1 MIYLKL
7 GFLNQP
13 SNLQVFAF
21 TLNFDTPLVQIYTA
35 TYVLGVP
42 LAGQIQIGIN
52 LAQTISNT
60 KTYLETN
67 YPSPVVEYEISGN
80 DILITPAPT
89 RFSTSALT
97 SIPTVLSIT
106 EEEIIP
112 MKTIFVRSPYFIE
125 VDEAAQVGSKVE
137 LFIWNKGTTEP
148 TLPTYTLSKK
158 IPSTTQRK
166 NVYNISSYAKQFIDI
181 VNPTFVSAPTEE
193 EDTNWCYVK
202 IKRYKEV
209 SVGSYTLLDTTTYVA
224 LNGYTNYIGGYNQSS
239 DVDFLPLS
247 VSSSKVDYNY
257 SLTTSSVKPYLNF
270 YIDYINDTD
279 VYKVVYDDLNGST
292 TATDILNGEAETQ
305 YVLKVPVT
313 EDNALFDNGNKM
325 SVFKNDEVIFEYNVS
340 NECEPKYSPMLCA
353 FINRLGG
360 WEYLTF
366 FKARVQNWEVKNKE
380 YQLLPSDVDYNQFKG
395 QSKAFNFDA
404 KQTVKI
410 NTGWVDEEYNDLI
423 KDLMT
428 SETILLND
436 IPVKLKTMTTDLKTS
451 LQDKMIN
458 YQIDFE
464 YNYNQI
470 NSVI

>member
-7 GFLNQP
+7 KFLNQP

-21 TLNFDTPLVQIYTA
+21 TLNFDTPLVQVYTA
-35 TYVLGVP
+35 TYVIGVP

-60 KTYLETN
+60 KAYLETN
-67 YPSPVVEYEISGN
+67 YPTPVVEYEISGN

-97 SIPTVLSIT
+97 SIASVLTIS

-148 TLPTYTLSKK
+148 TVPTYTLSKK
-158 IPSTTQRK
+158 IPSATQRK
-166 NVYNISSYAKQFIDI
+166 NVYNISNYAKEFIDI
-181 VNPTFVSAPTEE
+181 VNPTLVSVPTEE

-202 IKRYKEV
+202 VKRYKEV
-209 SVGSYTLLDTTTYVA
+209 SAGSYTLLDTTTYLA
-224 LNGYTNYIGGYNQSS
+224 LNGFTNYIGGYNQSY

-247 VSSSKVDYNY
+247 VSTDKISYKYYD
-257 SLTTSSVKPYLNF
+257 TSSAEKPYLNF

-279 VYKVVYDDLNGST
+279 IYEVEYDDLDGNTSAFNIIDGS
-292 TATDILNGEAETQ
+292 AETQ
-305 YVLKVPVT
+305 YIFKVPVT
-313 EDNALFDNGNKM
+313 EDNALFNNGNKM
-325 SVFKNDEVIFEYNVS
+325 SIKKNDEVIFEYYVV
-340 NECEPKYSPMLCA
+340 NECEPKYTPMLCA
-353 FINRLGG
+353 FINRFGG
-360 WEYLTF
+360 WEYITF
-366 FKARVQNWEVKNKE
+366 FKAKVQNWEVKNKE

-423 KDLMT
+423 KDLMV
-428 SETILLND
+428 SETILLDN
-436 IPVKLKTMTTDLKTS
+436 IPVKLKTMATDLKTS

-470 NSVI
+470 NNVI

>member
-67 YPSPVVEYEISGN
+67 YPTPVVEYEISGN
-80 DILITPAPT
+80 NILITPAPT

-97 SIPTVLSIT
+97 SIASVLTIS

-166 NVYNISSYAKQFIDI
+166 NVYNISNYAKEFIDI
-181 VNPTFVSAPTEE
+181 VNPTFVSVPTEE

-224 LNGYTNYIGGYNQSS
+224 LNGYTNYIGGYNQSY

-247 VSSSKVDYNY
+247 VSSDKVTYKYYDNAN
-257 SLTTSSVKPYLNF
+257 TDKAYLNF

-279 VYKVVYDDLNGST
+279 IYEVEYDDLDGYTSSNNILDGS
-292 TATDILNGEAETQ
+292 AETQ
-305 YVLKVPVT
+305 YIFKVPVT
-313 EDNALFDNGNKM
+313 QEDANFTNGNKM
-325 SVFKNDEVIFEYNVS
+325 SIKKNDEVIFEYYVS

-353 FINRLGG
+353 FINRFGG
-360 WEYLTF
+360 WEYITF
-366 FKARVQNWEVKNKE
+366 FKAKVQNWEVKNKE

-428 SETILLND
+428 SETILLDN

-470 NSVI
+470 NNVI